1 MILLLLG
8 SSEASPG
15 LLRSVSWAAQKAPKT
30 LENAVFEL
38 PDGSGRAAALPG
50 PRRMVP
56 GGKKHP
62 SAGLLA
68 ARIGMIWARTSEHP
82 SCLATLWNVIS
93 PAPEPSFFFRM
104 FIILQF
110 HGIGCKGTLA
120 KPKNTFRQNHFVHSR
135 KHIRNYLIRN

>member
-1 MILLLLG
+1 MIWPPLG
-8 SSEASPG
+8 SSEAPLG
-15 LLRSVSWAAQKAPKT
+15 LLRSISWAAKKAPET
-30 LENAVFEL
+30 LENVPFGL
-38 PDGSGRAAALPG
+38 PDGSRRAAALPG
-50 PRRMVP
+50 LRRMVP
-56 GGKKHP
+56 GAEKHP